1 MQNSRPA
8 PLLYHF
14 RVEVKI
20 KQLEDQDIVESVA
33 GPAPWLSPVV
43 IFDKPNGSRMR
54 LSSALITLT
63 HYQRKFFKTLLA
75 LNSSPRLILKGML
88 SPNSTCWVL
97 SSPDNLQNLS
107 WPGACVGLEIC
118 QLVIGQILEGLPNAS
133 NIADD
138 FLVHGA
144 TKEEH
149 YKSLESTLLLL
160 HKRHLLIQ
168 SIHSNVYLVS
178 QNWTTMDF
186 TS

>member
-1 MQNSRPA
+1 
-8 PLLYHF
+8 
-14 RVEVKI
+14 
-20 KQLEDQDIVESVA
+20 
-33 GPAPWLSPVV
+33 
-43 IFDKPNGSRMR
+43 MR
-54 LSSALITLT
+54 
-63 HYQRKFFKTLLA
+63 
-75 LNSSPRLILKGML
+75 ILMKGML

-97 SSPDNLQNLS
+97 SSPDILQNLS
-107 WPGACVGLEIC
+107 WPGACVGLKIC

-168 SIHSNVYLVS
+168 SIHSSVYLVS
-178 QNWTTMDF
+178 QNWTTRGIPEKDRF
-186 TS
+186 QAIRPIQLPTNVTKARSFLGLINADLVLFQT

>member
-1 MQNSRPA
+1 
-8 PLLYHF
+8 
-14 RVEVKI
+14 
-20 KQLEDQDIVESVA
+20 
-33 GPAPWLSPVV
+33 
-43 IFDKPNGSRMR
+43 
-54 LSSALITLT
+54 
-63 HYQRKFFKTLLA
+63 
-75 LNSSPRLILKGML
+75 ML

-168 SIHSNVYLVS
+168 SIHSSVYLVS

-186 TS
+186 TSQHSGYPWKGSFPGNQANSATNQCYESKKLSWVDQRRPRFVPNLAFYDRTHKSTQT